1 MQQTFK
7 DVDMNSSLLC
17 CMIMLH
23 DHVPSA
29 YTDLRLH
36 QTSSGCF
43 QATKSGSEA
52 CDMRFLYCAC
62 AISQMLNDWS
72 GVDRVRA
79 SDYILSCLSY
89 EGGFALTPGEE
100 I

>member
-1 MQQTFK
+1 
-7 DVDMNSSLLC
+7 
-17 CMIMLH
+17 
-23 DHVPSA
+23 
-29 YTDLRLH
+29 
-36 QTSSGCF
+36 
-43 QATKSGSEA
+43 
-52 CDMRFLYCAC
+52 MRFLYCAC